1 MRAEG
6 SGQVIAELQVVPSPP
21 GTSTSRWA
29 HIDAAIDAVAT
40 SRLRF
45 EVGPLGTTFEGP
57 PDALWGAL
65 RQAHE
70 ATLAA
75 GADGVITLI
84 KLYQTRDPAAQ
95 ASMDD
100 LASAHRPGRGAR

>member
-21 GTSTSRWA
+21 GTGTSRWA
-29 HIDAAIDAVAT
+29 HVDAAIDIVAA
-40 SRLRF
+40 SGLRF
-45 EVGPLGTTFEGP
+45 EVGPLGTTIEGP
-57 PDALWGAL
+57 PDALWAAL
-65 RQAHE
+65 RHAHE

-75 GADGVITLI
+75 GADGVITVI
-84 KLYQTRDPAAQ
+84 KLYETRDPAAQ

-100 LASAHRPGRGAR
+100 LTSPHRPPGKAS

>member
-21 GTSTSRWA
+21 GTDAREWD
-29 HIDAAIDAVAT
+29 HVDAAICVIAASGLT
-40 SRLRF
+40 F
-45 EVGPLGTTFEGP
+45 EVGPLGTSIEGP
-57 PDALWGAL
+57 PDGVWSVL

-75 GADGVITLI
+75 GADGVITVI
-84 KLYQTRDPAAQ
+84 KLYETREPSSQ
-95 ASMDD
+95 ASIRD
-100 LASAHRPGRGAR
+100 LTAPHRLSGDVR